1 MKLIRVILSATV
13 IAGTLVHCRAANE
26 VLSVAVF
33 NFEASD
39 DVARDLGPKVAA
51 LLTAQLSLE
60 PQLIMVERA
69 ELEKALGEQEMGL
82 SGTISPD
89 AAAKVGHLIGAK
101 ILVTGRVMKVEK
113 ELILVAKVIGT
124 ETSRVYGE
132 MAKANSLF
140 PITDLAA
147 DLAKKIVA
155 TIIQR
160 SGTLVPKVRSRED
173 RVETIKKRL
182 KPGQLAAVEVRI
194 RERHYGG
201 PTIDPAAETEISLIL
216 QQCGFTLVDE
226 KSVQKA
232 DFEILGE
239 AFSDFAMRKGNL
251 VSCKARVEVKLRS
264 KADGKLLAAD
274 RETTVAVNLSEQIAG
289 KAALAEAGAELA
301 ERLLPKLAAR

>member
-1 MKLIRVILSATV
+1 MLSATV

-26 VLSVAVF
+26 FLSVAVF
-33 NFEASD
+33 NFEAGD
-39 DVARDLGPKVAA
+39 EVARDLGPKVAA
-51 LLTAQLSLE
+51 LLSAQLSLE

-69 ELEKALGEQEMGL
+69 ELEKVLGEQEMGL
-82 SGTISPD
+82 SGTISPE
-89 AAAKVGHLIGAK
+89 AAAKVGHLSGAK
-101 ILVTGRVMKVEK
+101 VLVTGRVMKVEK

-132 MAKANSLF
+132 MAKANSLS

-201 PTIDPAAETEISLIL
+201 PTIDPAAETEISVIL

-239 AFSDFAMRKGNL
+239 AFSEFALRKGNL

-274 RETTVAVNLSEQIAG
+274 RETAVAVNLSEQIAA

>member
-1 MKLIRVILSATV
+1 MKLIRVILSTSV
-13 IAGTLVHCRAANE
+13 IACTLCHCRAANE
-26 VLSVAVF
+26 ILSVAVF
-33 NFEASD
+33 NFDASD

-60 PQLIMVERA
+60 PQLLMVERA
-69 ELEKALGEQEMGL
+69 ELEKVLGEQEMGL

-89 AAAKVGHLIGAK
+89 TAAKVGHLIGAK
-101 ILVTGRVMKVEK
+101 VLVTGRVIKVEK

-132 MAKANSLF
+132 MAKANNFS

-147 DLAKKIVA
+147 DLAKKIVT

-160 SGTLVPKVRSRED
+160 SATLVPKVKSRED

-182 KPGQLAAVEVRI
+182 KPGKLAAIEVKI

-201 PTIDPAAETEISLIL
+201 PTIDPAAETEISVIL

-226 KSVQKA
+226 KSVQRA

-274 RETTVAVNLSEQIAG
+274 RETAVAVNLSEQIAG